1 MERKQVWKYSV
12 FAIYIV
18 IWLVFRTFPTV
29 TEHIYSKG
37 IYPYIAKVLHFLFG
51 WIPFSMGDILY
62 TLLIIGIFLAVVKHF
77 KKLWQAPLKILD
89 KIFSTAESYTN
100 VY

>member
-1 MERKQVWKYSV
+1 MERKQVRKYTV

-37 IYPYIAKVLHFLFG
+37 IYPYITKV
-51 WIPFSMGDILY
+51 
-62 TLLIIGIFLAVVKHF
+62 
-77 KKLWQAPLKILD
+77 
-89 KIFSTAESYTN
+89 
-100 VY
+100 